1 MKTSRLILIC
11 LCLAG
16 VVGASVNAQSKR
28 AGAVSASAI
37 YARIIQLEDERN
49 LNGDEL
55 TGLLKHRSL
64 AVRERAALA
73 IGRIGDKRGV
83 EALIAAMRADEDQ
96 SVRAMA
102 AFALGETEDEQA
114 AAALLDVMN
123 SPKESL
129 VARARAVEAL
139 GKIASVQANAEKL
152 GQATL
157 ASINQSLVRQLAVA
171 DATLSGDQTLLS
183 SLAITALMR
192 LRDPASVE
200 PLAQQLKSKD
210 AEVRAQA
217 ANALARIR
225 QPIASA
231 VPALIEALQDQETS
245 SVAKLKAALDGNHTD
260 ANANVRANAARA
272 LGVSKDAR
280 AVEPLLKALQD
291 KSEHVQVNAVR
302 ALAALGDRRAV
313 EPLIELAKLS
323 DPKATL
329 HRQRPPSFNL
339 LLECVVA
346 MGTLRDERALPLL
359 AELRRA
365 YSPATIQE
373 VEVAI
378 AKFGERKFSEL
389 TPRPII
395 QPNSVCR
402 DWKHAAAMA
411 QAVSEW
417 LPTEKYVVWG
427 QALYALFYELSP
439 QVKKP
444 DCDQRSWPEILRAIN
459 KLAVNGLAQP
469 AFLQSLKTPDV
480 VGGNAE
486 QDFFLTFFPQQL
498 KHKDLIVRAT
508 AANILAGQPRDA
520 HLAPLIDAL
529 AVSKN
534 DPANDAKLAIL
545 TAISKHKKPGAIEAV
560 KSALADRD
568 HLVRRHAVDLLKQ
581 MGAGDFS
588 DRIGIVQTGHDK
600 RFYQRVAA
608 RQNKKIT
615 ATIHTEK
622 GQIKIELFP
631 QDAPITVDSFV
642 TLARKGHFNNLT
654 FHRVVPNF
662 VIQGGDPRGDGEG
675 GPGYQ
680 IRCEINPR
688 PYTRGAVGMALS
700 GKDTGGS
707 QFFIT
712 HSPQPHLDGG
722 YTVFGQVTS
731 GMEVVDRI
739 ARGDLIKRIEI
750 VETSGRP

>member
-1 MKTSRLILIC
+1 MKTSRPILIC
-11 LCLAG
+11 LCLAW
-16 VVGASVNAQSKR
+16 VVSVSVSAQSKR
-28 AGAVSASAI
+28 ADVVSASAV

-55 TGLLKHRSL
+55 IGLLKHRSA

-73 IGRIGDKRGV
+73 IGRIGDKRGTD
-83 EALIAAMRADEDQ
+83 ALIALLEHDDVDSA
-96 SVRAMA
+96 RAMA
-102 AFALGETEDEQA
+102 AFALGEVEDAQA
-114 AAALLDVMN
+114 ISTLMAVVERE
-123 SPKESL
+123 KESMT
-129 VARARAVEAL
+129 VRARAAEAL
-139 GKIASVQANAEKL
+139 GKIASVQANTGAL
-152 GQATL
+152 GKNAVER
-157 ASINQSLVRQLAVA
+157 INQSLIAQLPDPNAA
-171 DATLSGDQTLLS
+171 LSRDQKLLS
-183 SLAITALMR
+183 SLTIAALMR
-192 LRDPASVE
+192 LRNPASVE
-200 PLAQQLKSKD
+200 PLTRQLKSKD
-210 AEVRAQA
+210 AAIRAQA

-231 VPALIEALQDQETS
+231 VPALIEALQDQATS

-291 KSEHVQVNAVR
+291 KSEHVQINSVR
-302 ALAALGDRRAV
+302 ALTAIGDRRVV

-329 HRQRPPSFNL
+329 HRRRPPSFNL
-339 LLECVVA
+339 MLECVVA
-346 MGTLRDERALPLL
+346 LGTLNDERALPLL
-359 AELRRA
+359 GELRRA
-365 YSPATIQE
+365 SGPTAIQE
-373 VEVAI
+373 VEIAI
-378 AKFGERKFSEL
+378 AKLGERKFPRL
-389 TPRPII
+389 APRPTD
-395 QPNSVCR
+395 QPDTACYDGKQVAIR
-402 DWKHAAAMA
+402 A
-411 QAVSEW
+411 QAISEW
-417 LPTEKYVVWG
+417 LPTEKFSVWG
-427 QALYALFYELSP
+427 EAYYALFYELSARN
-439 QVKKP
+439 KKLH
-444 DCDQRSWPEILRAIN
+444 CDQRSWLEVLRAIN
-459 KLAVNGLAQP
+459 KLALNGLAQP
-469 AFLQSLKTPDV
+469 AFLQSLNNPDV
-480 VGGNAE
+480 VGGSSE

-498 KHKDLIVRAT
+498 KDKDVIVRAT
-508 AANILAGQPRDA
+508 VATMLAEQPRA
-520 HLAPLIDAL
+520 ENLAALIAAL
-529 AVSKN
+529 RQSQN
-534 DPANDAKLAIL
+534 DTANDAKLAIL
-545 TAISKHKKPGAIEAV
+545 TAISKHKKPEAIEAV
-560 KSALADRD
+560 KSALADQD

-581 MGAGDFS
+581 MGVGDFS

-600 RFYQRVAA
+600 LFYQRVAA

-615 ATIHTEK
+615 ATIHTAK

-631 QDAPITVDSFV
+631 QDAPITVDSFI
-642 TLARKGHFNNLT
+642 TLARKGYFNNLT

-680 IRCEINPR
+680 IRCEINTR

-739 ARGDLIKRIEI
+739 ARGDLIKRVEI